1 MSKYIK
7 NWFSNMTQ
15 LNTPIIID
23 GISYPSVENA
33 YQAAKTMDI
42 SERERIATLT
52 PNQSKKAGQK
62 VELRENWEP
71 IKLAVMFICLMHK
84 FSQPKWKA
92 ELKATGSEYLVEWN
106 NWGDSTWG
114 IPCKMAPNRYAIP
127 SNQVGYNL
135 LGRLLMLIRSAEE
148 IIDINCYFFDETDE
162 LYRLSDRIFKK
173 LPPIPEHKVVEVEPT
188 HYETAT
194 MPTARISVAA
204 YGSNDINAITPEIA
218 ERLDNIINLG
228 AQVHLIQESAVTSIV
243 KEYFDYKKYSRI
255 TWHETLKTFNTQYGL
270 LIKGASDSKNYKY
283 HSPKFTRTVVV

>member
-1 MSKYIK
+1 
-7 NWFSNMTQ
+7 MTQ

-71 IKLAVMFICLMHK
+71 IKLAVMYIALMHK
-84 FSQPKWKA
+84 FSQPEWKA

-106 NWGDSTWG
+106 NWGDNTWG
-114 IPCKMAPNRYAIP
+114 IPCKIASNGYAIP
-127 SNQVGYNL
+127 NNQAGYNL
-135 LGRLLMLIRSAEE
+135 LGRLLMLIRNSEE
-148 IIDINCYFFDETDE
+148 VVVNEVCPQDDINCYSFDETDG
-162 LYRLSDRIFKK
+162 LYRLSDKIFNK

-194 MPTARISVAA
+194 MPTARVSIAA
-204 YGSNDINAITPEIA
+204 YGSDDITAITPEIA

-228 AQVHLIQESAVTSIV
+228 AQVHLVHESAATSVV
-243 KEYFDYKKYSRI
+243 KEYFDYKRYSRI
-255 TWHETLKTFNTQYGL
+255 TWHETLETFNTQYGL
-270 LIKGASDSKNYKY
+270 LVKGASDSKNYEY